1 MRGRVRSLISP
12 VAVTATGERVPL
24 FRGAEQVALE
34 YDRLV
39 VGEHT
44 AATSYYCLMLP
55 VAPGVSCP
63 CLDALLK

>member
-34 YDRLV
+34 QWVLGFV
-39 VGEHT
+39 E
-44 AATSYYCLMLP
+44 S
-55 VAPGVSCP
+55 
-63 CLDALLK
+63 